1 MNNGI
6 HINKYI
12 RQWLTQS
19 SAVTAIV
26 PRTAIVPLVASP
38 TS

>member
-1 MNNGI
+1 MNGV

-12 RQWLTQS
+12 RRWLTQS
-19 SAVTAIV
+19 EAVTAIV
-26 PRTAIVPLVASP
+26 PATSIVPLVTAP